1 MIILPVIL
9 NSNKMYGVG
18 NRIIVLVVFGGN
30 YTFSN
35 FSSNL
40 RDFGSA
46 LNCPYRQQLITFY
59 FGNLSN
65 KIDCDYQMNL
75 VECVN
80 QRILADSDTARNAH
94 KVSSLFWLQ
103 ISNIS
108 VITVWQHFR
117 QHSSYRRT
125 KYYINNHSFTLF
137 VRWQFL
143 CEWASEWHLF
153 TCNLSIDEKIH
164 FPVKFL

>member
-1 MIILPVIL
+1 
-9 NSNKMYGVG
+9 MYGVG

-30 YTFSN
+30 YTFYN

-80 QRILADSDTARNAH
+80 RRILADSDTARNAH
-94 KVSSLFWLQ
+94 KVSSLF
-103 ISNIS
+103 
-108 VITVWQHFR
+108 
-117 QHSSYRRT
+117 
-125 KYYINNHSFTLF
+125 
-137 VRWQFL
+137 
-143 CEWASEWHLF
+143 
-153 TCNLSIDEKIH
+153 
-164 FPVKFL
+164 